1 MVRQTGMDISFN
13 LTAYQG
19 REITLCQTVPSVLD
33 WQYVGKETADN
44 LWWEHKQCVRY
55 TGQMAGPNNQHISM
69 VQQKHVEQ
77 ILLDVLDS
85 SSEPV
90 TRHGIFY
97 QTKFSNFNRNFQFH
111 RILNFNLKNIVVQ
124 FTYGHILA
132 LKVYQCVLRT
142 AVNVSQ
148 LQLYR
153 PQNTW
158 SLVLWFLFFPKIQNN
173 R

>member
-1 MVRQTGMDISFN
+1 MDISFN

-19 REITLCQTVPSVLD
+19 KRNNSLSNGPIGSGLAVC
-33 WQYVGKETADN
+33 WQRTRMYN

-97 QTKFSNFNRNFQFH
+97 QTKFSNFNRNFRFH

-153 PQNTW
+153 PQKTW